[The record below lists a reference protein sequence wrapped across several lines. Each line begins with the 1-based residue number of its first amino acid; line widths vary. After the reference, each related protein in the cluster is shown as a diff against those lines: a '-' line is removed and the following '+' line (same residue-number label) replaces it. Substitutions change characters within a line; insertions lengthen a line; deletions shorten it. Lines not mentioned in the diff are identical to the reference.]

1 MCGGT
6 LEIVPCSHVGHIF
19 RKRSP
24 YKWRSG
30 VNVLR
35 RNSIRLAEVW
45 MDEYKKYYYDRIGND
60 LGDYGDIGTRKKL
73 RSDLQ
78 CKSFKWYLD
87 NVYPEL
93 FIPGEA
99 VASGEVRSF
108 KIKVF
113 YCLVD
118 GVFED
123 FCAMNSRRKACD
135 IINILVLQTFKN
147 LIKKSILH
155 APA

>member
-45 MDEYKKYYYDRIGND
+45 MDDYKKYYYDRIGND
-60 LGDYGDIGTRKKL
+60 LGDYGDITSRKKL
-73 RSDLQ
+73 RQDLQ

-99 VASGEVRSF
+99 VASGEVSNLCLSKPLLNVIRSG
-108 KIKVF
+108 
-113 YCLVD
+113 L
-118 GVFED
+118 
-123 FCAMNSRRKACD
+123 NSSF
-135 IINILVLQTFKN
+135 ILRNATSK
-147 LIKKSILH
+147 
-155 APA
+155 